1 MTPDEIMKLPYRPN
15 VGIVVLNAAGQVFA
29 AQRLDRYMDAWQMPQ
44 GGIDKGEDPQVAALR
59 ELEEETGITPDLVEL
74 IAQSE
79 TWLPYELPHDLVPKL
94 WKGKFRGQE
103 QKWFLYR
110 FSGQDADVNIETQ
123 EPEFSRW
130 TWMTPDELISKIVPF
145 KQGVYSAVFAEFED
159 YL

>member
-1 MTPDEIMKLPYRPN
+1 
-15 VGIVVLNAAGQVFA
+15 
-29 AQRLDRYMDAWQMPQ
+29 
-44 GGIDKGEDPQVAALR
+44 
-59 ELEEETGITPDLVEL
+59 
-74 IAQSE
+74 
-79 TWLPYELPHDLVPKL
+79 LVPKL